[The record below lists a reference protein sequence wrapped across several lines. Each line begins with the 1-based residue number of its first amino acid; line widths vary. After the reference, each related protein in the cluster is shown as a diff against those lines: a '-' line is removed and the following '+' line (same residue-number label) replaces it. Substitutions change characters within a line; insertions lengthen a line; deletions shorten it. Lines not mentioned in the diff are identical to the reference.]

1 MSMSITPASPAT
13 SNSVA
18 RSHPLIDSPGGG
30 HVEKSAR
37 GVLDRPGSFI
47 LDAAVLAI
55 FISANWPSK
64 MAF

>member
-18 RSHPLIDSPGGG
+18 RSHPLIGGG
-30 HVEKSAR
+30 MSKNPLA